1 MPFVATLMRWPG
13 PGGWVFAA
21 VPDEEAPDVHGAFGR
36 VPVVAT
42 VDGRS
47 WSTSVWWDKQA
58 GWLLAVPVRIRGAK
72 DDGDDVEVEINLDPS
87 RIS

>member
-13 PGGWVFAA
+13 PGGWVFA
-21 VPDEEAPDVHGAFGR
+21 

-87 RIS
+87 RLS